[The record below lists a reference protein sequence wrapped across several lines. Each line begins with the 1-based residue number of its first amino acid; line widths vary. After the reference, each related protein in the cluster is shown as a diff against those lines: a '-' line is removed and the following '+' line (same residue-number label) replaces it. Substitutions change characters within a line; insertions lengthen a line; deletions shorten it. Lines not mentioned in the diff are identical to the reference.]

1 MFEVASTLIWEL
13 LLAREI
19 VAGTKAVVLNMVT
32 VAVYTPQLVVL
43 GNQSDGNAHVVIWPK
58 TVVVMSKIADTG
70 C

>member
-1 MFEVASTLIWEL
+1 M
-13 LLAREI
+13 
-19 VAGTKAVVLNMVT
+19 AGTAAVVLNMAT

-58 TVVVMSKIADTG
+58 TVVVMSEIADTG